1 MSFIAFPLR
10 FHNGFLR
17 RTSEVESIVGLLRL
31 MAGTPG
37 GSWLGSANFGVR
49 DIFEGARTHP
59 GATKDAMER
68 MNRALT
74 DLGITGY
81 RVENIAKE
89 VSSTRDVDSYLVTI
103 VSTADGTKTYSM
115 ALTS

>member
-10 FHNGFLR
+10 FHDGFLR
-17 RTSEVESIVGLLRL
+17 RTSEVESIMGLLRF

-37 GSWLGSANFGVR
+37 GSWQGSANFGVR
-49 DIFEGARTHP
+49 DVFEGARTHP
-59 GATKDAMER
+59 AAPKEAMER
-68 MNRALT
+68 INRALI

-81 RVENIAKE
+81 RVENITKE

-103 VSTADGTKTYSM
+103 VSTVDGSRSYSM
-115 ALTS
+115 ALNP